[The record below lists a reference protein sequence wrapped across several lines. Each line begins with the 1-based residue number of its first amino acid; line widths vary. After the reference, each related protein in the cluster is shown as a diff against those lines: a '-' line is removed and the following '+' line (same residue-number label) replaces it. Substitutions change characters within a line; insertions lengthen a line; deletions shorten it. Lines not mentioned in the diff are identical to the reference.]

1 MKGLIIKQK
10 WAELILNGLKTMEL
24 RGNNTK
30 IRGTIGIVISG
41 TKQVYGTVDLIDC
54 LPLNKEYYENNKEKH
69 KVNLRYE
76 ELPYKNTYGWIL
88 ENHKL
93 YDKPIP
99 YNHKKGC
106 VIWVNI

>member
-10 WAELILNGLKTMEL
+10 WAELILNNHKTMEL

-30 IRGTIGIVISG
+30 IRGTIGIIISG

-54 LPLNKEYYENNKEKH
+54 LPLNKESYENNKDVH
-69 KVNLRYE
+69 KVDLGYE

-88 ENHKL
+88 ENPVKYDNPISYHHKQ
-93 YDKPIP
+93 
-99 YNHKKGC
+99 GC